1 MMAQDNKDSAIQD
14 SSPRATILVVD
25 DDANVRQVLVTQL
38 KDAGFQVEEA
48 QSGHEA
54 KRLIDRRAYDVIICD
69 LVMES
74 VSGIDVLMHSKRVNS
89 DAEVI
94 MLTAFGSVETAVQ
107 ALQSGAF
114 HYITKPHNREELI
127 VTVQRALE
135 QNRLRLRLRALER
148 QMREQFGVENIVT
161 VNPKMQQ
168 LIKTAISVAHTES
181 NVMITGESGT
191 GKELIAGL
199 IHSMSR
205 VADKPFVAVNCGGIP
220 ESLLESELFGHVK
233 GAFTGAISTKR
244 GLVEE
249 ADGGTL
255 FLDEV
260 AEMNTTLQ
268 VKLLRFIQGGE
279 FRRVGENEVRR
290 VKVRI
295 IAATNKDLKQAMEM
309 GEFRE
314 DLYYRLSVI
323 PLHIPPL
330 RERREDISLLAQHF
344 LKMFAT
350 RLDKPVRQFSKDA
363 LNALMQYHWPG
374 NVRELMNAIEHGVA
388 LSSGDTLELKDLPP
402 NIAHPMTEEGMPLAE
417 SRGTLE
423 DIEKSYILK
432 VLQETGWNQKQACR
446 ILGLS
451 KATLYRRLKKYGIR
465 AKLMTASLSS

>member
-1 MMAQDNKDSAIQD
+1 MAQNKQGLEMQEAA
-14 SSPRATILVVD
+14 PGATLLVVD
-25 DDANVRQVLVTQL
+25 DDPNVRKVLVAQL
-38 KDAGFQVEEA
+38 KDAGFKVEEA
-48 QSGHEA
+48 QSGQEA
-54 KRLIDRRAYDVIICD
+54 NRLIDRRAYDVIICD
-69 LVMES
+69 LVMEG
-74 VSGIDVLMHSKRVNS
+74 VSGIDVLMHSKRVNP
-89 DAEVI
+89 DVEVI
-94 MLTAFGSVETAVQ
+94 MLTAFGSVESAVQ

-161 VNPKMQQ
+161 VNPQMQQ

-181 NVMITGESGT
+181 NVLITGESGT

-199 IHSMSR
+199 IHSMSS

-260 AEMNTTLQ
+260 AEMNPTLQ
-268 VKLLRFIQGGE
+268 VKLLRFIQNGE

-295 IAATNKDLKQAMEM
+295 IAATNKDLQQAMEA

-344 LKMFAT
+344 VKLFAN
-350 RLDKPVRQFSKDA
+350 RLDKPIRGISKDA

-388 LSSGDTLELKDLPP
+388 LSSGDMLELKDLPP
-402 NIAHPMTEEGMPLAE
+402 HITQPVTDDTIPLAE
-417 SRGTLE
+417 SKGTLE

>member
-1 MMAQDNKDSAIQD
+1 MAENKQNLEMQE
-14 SSPRATILVVD
+14 ATPGATLLVVD
-25 DDANVRQVLVTQL
+25 DDPNVRKVLVAQL
-38 KDAGFQVEEA
+38 KDAGFKVEEA
-48 QSGHEA
+48 QSGQEA
-54 KRLIDRRAYDVIICD
+54 NRLIDRRAYDVIICD
-69 LVMES
+69 LVMEG
-74 VSGIDVLMHSKRVNS
+74 VSGIDVLMHSKRVNP
-89 DAEVI
+89 DVEVI
-94 MLTAFGSVETAVQ
+94 MLTAFGSVESAVQ

-181 NVMITGESGT
+181 NVLITGESGT

-199 IHSMSR
+199 IHSMSS

-260 AEMNTTLQ
+260 AEMNPTLQ
-268 VKLLRFIQGGE
+268 VKLLRFIQNGE

-295 IAATNKDLKQAMEM
+295 IAATNKDLQQAMES

-344 LKMFAT
+344 VKLFAN
-350 RLDKPVRQFSKDA
+350 RLDKPIRGISKDA

-388 LSSGDTLELKDLPP
+388 LSSGDMLELKDLPP
-402 NIAHPMTEEGMPLAE
+402 NITQPVSDDTIPLAE
-417 SRGTLE
+417 SKGTLE

>member
-1 MMAQDNKDSAIQD
+1 MAQNKQGLEMQEAAPSA
-14 SSPRATILVVD
+14 TLLVVD
-25 DDANVRQVLVTQL
+25 DDPNVRKVLVAQL
-38 KDAGFQVEEA
+38 KDAGFKVEEA
-48 QSGHEA
+48 QSGQEA
-54 KRLIDRRAYDVIICD
+54 NRLIDRRAYDVIICD
-69 LVMES
+69 LVMEG
-74 VSGIDVLMHSKRVNS
+74 VSGIDVLMHSKRVNP
-89 DAEVI
+89 DVEVI
-94 MLTAFGSVETAVQ
+94 MLTAFGSVESAVQ

-161 VNPKMQQ
+161 VNPQMQQ

-181 NVMITGESGT
+181 NVLITGESGT

-199 IHSMSR
+199 IHSMSS

-260 AEMNTTLQ
+260 AEMNPTLQ
-268 VKLLRFIQGGE
+268 VKLLRFIQNGE

-295 IAATNKDLKQAMEM
+295 IAATNKDLQQAMEA

-344 LKMFAT
+344 VKLFAN
-350 RLDKPVRQFSKDA
+350 RLDKPIRGISKDA

-388 LSSGDTLELKDLPP
+388 LSSGDMLELKDLPP
-402 NIAHPMTEEGMPLAE
+402 HITQPVTDDTIPLAE
-417 SRGTLE
+417 SKGTLE

>member
-1 MMAQDNKDSAIQD
+1 MQEAA
-14 SSPRATILVVD
+14 PGATLLVVD
-25 DDANVRQVLVTQL
+25 DDPNVRKVLVAQL
-38 KDAGFQVEEA
+38 KDAGFKVEEA
-48 QSGHEA
+48 QSGQEA
-54 KRLIDRRAYDVIICD
+54 NRLIDRRAYDVIICD
-69 LVMES
+69 LVMEG
-74 VSGIDVLMHSKRVNS
+74 VSGIDVLMHSKRVNP
-89 DAEVI
+89 DVEVI
-94 MLTAFGSVETAVQ
+94 MLTAFGSVESAVQ

-161 VNPKMQQ
+161 VNPQMQQ

-181 NVMITGESGT
+181 NVLITGESGT

-199 IHSMSR
+199 IHSMSS

-260 AEMNTTLQ
+260 AEMNPTLQ
-268 VKLLRFIQGGE
+268 VKLLRFIQNGE

-295 IAATNKDLKQAMEM
+295 IAATNKDLQQAMEA

-344 LKMFAT
+344 VKLFAN
-350 RLDKPVRQFSKDA
+350 RLDKPIRGISKDA

-388 LSSGDTLELKDLPP
+388 LSSGDMLELKDLPP
-402 NIAHPMTEEGMPLAE
+402 HITQPVTDDTIPLAE
-417 SRGTLE
+417 SKGTLE

>member
-1 MMAQDNKDSAIQD
+1 MAQDNKDSAIHVA
-14 SSPRATILVVD
+14 SPRATILVVD
-25 DDANVRQVLVTQL
+25 DDANVRKVLVTQL

-48 QSGHEA
+48 PSGHEA
-54 KRLIDRRAYDVIICD
+54 NRLIDRRTYDVIICD
-69 LVMES
+69 LVMEG

-181 NVMITGESGT
+181 NVLITGESGT

-199 IHSMSR
+199 IHSMSS

-268 VKLLRFIQGGE
+268 VKLLRFIQNGE

-330 RERREDISLLAQHF
+330 RERREDISLLVQHF
-344 LKMFAT
+344 LRMFAT

>member
-1 MMAQDNKDSAIQD
+1 MTQNKQGLEMQEAA
-14 SSPRATILVVD
+14 PGATLLVVD
-25 DDANVRQVLVTQL
+25 DDPNVRKVLVAQL
-38 KDAGFQVEEA
+38 KDAGFKVEEA
-48 QSGHEA
+48 QSGQEA
-54 KRLIDRRAYDVIICD
+54 NRLIDRRAYDVIICD
-69 LVMES
+69 LVMEG
-74 VSGIDVLMHSKRVNS
+74 VSGIDVLMHSKRVNP
-89 DAEVI
+89 DVEVI
-94 MLTAFGSVETAVQ
+94 MLTAFGSVESAVQ

-161 VNPKMQQ
+161 VNPQMQQ

-181 NVMITGESGT
+181 NVLITGESGT

-199 IHSMSR
+199 IHSMSS

-260 AEMNTTLQ
+260 AEMNPTLQ
-268 VKLLRFIQGGE
+268 VKLLRFIQNGE

-295 IAATNKDLKQAMEM
+295 IAATNKDLQQAMEA

-344 LKMFAT
+344 VKLFAN
-350 RLDKPVRQFSKDA
+350 RLDKPIRGISKDA

-388 LSSGDTLELKDLPP
+388 LSSGDMLELKDLPP
-402 NIAHPMTEEGMPLAE
+402 HITQPVTDDTIPLAE
-417 SRGTLE
+417 SKGTLE

>member
-1 MMAQDNKDSAIQD
+1 MAENKQNLEMQEAA
-14 SSPRATILVVD
+14 PGATLLVVD
-25 DDANVRQVLVTQL
+25 DDPNVRKVLVAQL
-38 KDAGFQVEEA
+38 KDAGFKVEEA
-48 QSGHEA
+48 QSGQEA
-54 KRLIDRRAYDVIICD
+54 NRLIDRRAYDVIICD
-69 LVMES
+69 LVMEG
-74 VSGIDVLMHSKRVNS
+74 VSGIDVLMHSKRVNP
-89 DAEVI
+89 DVEVI
-94 MLTAFGSVETAVQ
+94 MLTAFGSVESAVQ

-181 NVMITGESGT
+181 NVLITGESGT

-199 IHSMSR
+199 IHSMSS

-260 AEMNTTLQ
+260 AEMNPTLQ
-268 VKLLRFIQGGE
+268 VKLLRFIQNGE

-295 IAATNKDLKQAMEM
+295 IAATNKDLQQAMES

-344 LKMFAT
+344 VKLFAN
-350 RLDKPVRQFSKDA
+350 RLDKPIRGISKDA

-388 LSSGDTLELKDLPP
+388 LSSGDMLELKDLPP
-402 NIAHPMTEEGMPLAE
+402 NITQPVSDDTIPLAE
-417 SRGTLE
+417 SKGTLE

>member
-1 MMAQDNKDSAIQD
+1 MAENKQNLEMQE
-14 SSPRATILVVD
+14 ATPGATLLVVD
-25 DDANVRQVLVTQL
+25 DDPNVRKVLVAQL
-38 KDAGFQVEEA
+38 KDAGFKVEEA
-48 QSGHEA
+48 QSGQEA
-54 KRLIDRRAYDVIICD
+54 NRLIDRRAYDVIICD
-69 LVMES
+69 LVMEG
-74 VSGIDVLMHSKRVNS
+74 VSGIDVLMHSKRVNP
-89 DAEVI
+89 DVEVI
-94 MLTAFGSVETAVQ
+94 MLTAFGSVESAVQ

-114 HYITKPHNREELI
+114 HYITKPHNRKELI

-181 NVMITGESGT
+181 NVLITGESGT

-199 IHSMSR
+199 IHSMSS

-260 AEMNTTLQ
+260 AEMNPTLQ
-268 VKLLRFIQGGE
+268 VKLLRFIQNGE

-295 IAATNKDLKQAMEM
+295 IAATNKDLQQAMES

-344 LKMFAT
+344 VKLFAN
-350 RLDKPVRQFSKDA
+350 RLDKPIRGISKDA

-388 LSSGDTLELKDLPP
+388 LSSGDMLELKDLPP
-402 NIAHPMTEEGMPLAE
+402 NITQPVSDDTIPLAE
-417 SRGTLE
+417 SKGTLE